1 MDEHKNHSNN
11 NEGADMEELAK
22 LAEEGSYSRTL
33 SGFYKNV
40 YTVIG
45 IAMALFHI
53 YFLGYST
60 ITPWIL
66 CYTHLCF
73 GLVLVYM
80 FYPFSSKSPR
90 NGPSAVDLVFI
101 LLSLATAIYF
111 ILTMDTIIYRI
122 GISPTSWDLVFSTLL
137 VILVLEMTRRTNGW
151 ILPMIGLVFILY
163 AMWGKYLPHAMG
175 GHRGYSFSRVIS
187 YLTGM
192 DAMLSTPLSTSAS
205 FVFLFILFSAFLNGT
220 GAGQFFI
227 DFALALTGRYRGGPA
242 KAAVVSSALFGT
254 ISGNSAGNVMATGT
268 FTIPLMK
275 QVGYSPTFAGAV
287 EATAS
292 TGGQLTPPILGSA
305 AFIIAELTGTPYL
318 TIVVASIIPAILYY
332 VSVFYIIDLE
342 AQKKSLFGLPK
353 NMLPQ
358 LWTVLRERG
367 HLFLPVFVL
376 IFVLVVMKA
385 SVMKA
390 AIWAIYATFICV
402 MAKKN
407 TRLKAMEVINA
418 LAGASKQAT
427 GMIAACATAGIV
439 VGVLNLTGTGLK
451 FAGAVIAISGGQLS
465 LALLLTMAASLIL
478 GMGLPTTS
486 AYLICAAVIVPALVG
501 MGVEPL
507 VGHMFVFYFACLSAI
522 TPPVALAAFAGAS
535 IAKTRP
541 LDVAFTAVR
550 LGLIAFIV
558 PFMFVYEP
566 SLLARGDAYTILT
579 TLVTSVIGVLALGS
593 ALQGLLLGTPQ
604 NIFLRLCLFGGAL
617 CLIKPGLITD
627 LMGAAFIVPSLLSV
641 VYARAKKK
649 KLLVEEADGAVRT

>member
-1 MDEHKNHSNN
+1 MDAQKNHSKND
-11 NEGADMEELAK
+11 ADKNVADELAK
-22 LAEEGSYSRTL
+22 LAEEGAVSRTL
-33 SGFYKNV
+33 G
-40 YTVIG
+40 G
-45 IAMALFHI
+45 IYHKIYLVLGITMALFHI

-60 ITPWIL
+60 ITLWIL
-66 CYTHLCF
+66 CYSHLLF

-80 FYPFSSKSPR
+80 FYPFSSKSSKD
-90 NGPSAVDLVFI
+90 GPTFVDLIFI
-101 LLSLATAIYF
+101 LLSIVTAAYF
-111 ILTMDTIIYRI
+111 MLNMEAIIYRL
-122 GISPTSWDLVFSTLL
+122 GISPTPLDLVFSTLL
-137 VILVLEMTRRTNGW
+137 VVLVLEMTRRTNGW
-151 ILPMIGLVFILY
+151 ILPMIALLFIAY
-163 AMWGKYLPHAMG
+163 AMLGKYLPFEMG
-175 GHRGYSFSRVIS
+175 GHRGYSFPRVIS

-275 QVGYSPTFAGAV
+275 QVGYSPTFAAAV

-318 TIVVASIIPAILYY
+318 TIVVASVIPAVLYY

-342 AQKKSLFGLPK
+342 AQKKGLFGLPK
-353 NMLPQ
+353 NMLPH
-358 LWTVLRERG
+358 LWNVLKERG
-367 HLFLPVFVL
+367 HLFLPVVVL

-390 AIWAIYATFICV
+390 AIWAIYATFICI

-407 TRLKAMEVINA
+407 TRLKAMEVVNA

-451 FAGAVIAISGGQLS
+451 FAGAVIAISGGELS
-465 LALLLTMAASLIL
+465 LALMLTMAASLIL
-478 GMGLPTTS
+478 GMGLPTTA

-535 IAKTRP
+535 IAKARP
-541 LDVAFTAVR
+541 LDVAVTAVR

-566 SLLARGDAYTILT
+566 SLLAKGEVNTILT
-579 TLVTSVIGVLALGS
+579 TLVTSVVGVLALGS
-593 ALQGLLLGTPQ
+593 ALQGLILGTSQ
-604 NIFLRLCLFGGAL
+604 NALLRFCLFGGAL

-627 LMGAAFIVPSLLSV
+627 ALGVALILPSLLSV
-641 VYARAKKK
+641 LYAKTRNKNR
-649 KLLVEEADGAVRT
+649 DAVST